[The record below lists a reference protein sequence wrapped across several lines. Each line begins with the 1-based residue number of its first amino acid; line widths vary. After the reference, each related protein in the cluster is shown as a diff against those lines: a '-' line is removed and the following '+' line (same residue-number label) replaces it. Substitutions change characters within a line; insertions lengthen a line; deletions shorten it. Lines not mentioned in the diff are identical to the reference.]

1 MKTGSYIKRQK
12 SETSEYSAWDG
23 NNRRTNIA
31 STFLK
36 DGETLKGMWK
46 RVI

>member
-1 MKTGSYIKRQK
+1 MKTGSYIERQK
-12 SETSEYSAWDG
+12 SKISEYGGWDG
-23 NNRRTNIA
+23 DNRITNIA

-36 DGETLKGMWK
+36 DGESLKGMWK